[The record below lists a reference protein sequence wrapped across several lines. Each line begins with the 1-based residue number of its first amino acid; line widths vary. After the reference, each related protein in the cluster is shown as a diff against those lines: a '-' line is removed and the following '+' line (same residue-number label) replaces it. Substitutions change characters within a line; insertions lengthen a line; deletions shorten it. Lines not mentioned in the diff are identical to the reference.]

1 MIYNEQLMTK
11 FGELWL
17 NGQNP
22 SHKENNLLK
31 PKQKK
36 LEILNCV
43 LSNKNW
49 IRNYKPFH
57 IRTQKHKHK
66 PQKQTYAQMS
76 SW

>member
-43 LSNKNW
+43 LSNKN
-49 IRNYKPFH
+49 
-57 IRTQKHKHK
+57 
-66 PQKQTYAQMS
+66 
-76 SW
+76 